1 MADARFMDTLRP
13 GAASSTVWLA
23 SVLLRRTLDMES
35 MADKKDLL
43 TERSYRDIPTMFILS
58 YGFIVYIII
67 NTR

>member
-1 MADARFMDTLRP
+1 MDTLRP

-43 TERSYRDIPTMFILS
+43 TERSYRDIPTMFI
-58 YGFIVYIII
+58 
-67 NTR
+67 